1 MWWHNGVAGS
11 RLRRGAIVRAVAA
24 LAIAALVGGC
34 FQPVYGDRSPTGGPV
49 LRDQLSAVDVLQI
62 EAPKGTDEARLAV
75 EIRNALLFDFTGG
88 GSPASPTHKLKISM
102 TSQRTSIIVDI
113 NTSRPDV
120 ENYGINASYSLT
132 ELATNRVVVT
142 GQTFARVSYDIP
154 GQQQR
159 FARLR
164 GLRDAESRAAKVI
177 ADNIMSRLSSYFV
190 AGRRASGAV
199 RALSIR
205 HARATHASIFF
216 AMVGSTASAG
226 VAADGR
232 AESLGDREV
241 SRAARSGAADRL
253 VFGPDAGLV
262 RERAEA
268 LVRASIDD
276 PKDPFQLAR
285 LDGDDLASEPTRL
298 VEEANTIPL
307 FGGRRAVWVKAG
319 SRNFAPA
326 VEALVAAASP
336 DCRVVIEAGD
346 LAHRT
351 LRRSASAPR
360 MSWRCRATPTPK
372 EIWCASSTT
381 SCGRQASPSHPRRA
395 RAGAFA
401 RRRPPRLAH
410 EIAKLALFARG
421 QEQVELDDVMAVVAD
436 ASTLALDGL
445 IDAAFAG
452 RTNELEVQFGK
463 ARTAGTSPGT
473 IVSTALRQVTQLHKA
488 RLAVDDGAS
497 VSEATG
503 VIQPFVHFSRKAAVE
518 AALRSWTSARLE
530 RAMAQL
536 AEALLESRKQAGLA
550 DVIAQRTLLSLAVN
564 VRRKG

>member
-1 MWWHNGVAGS
+1 MVALKAS
-11 RLRRGAIVRAVAA
+11 EIEKF
-24 LAIAALVGGC
+24 LA
-34 FQPVYGDRSPTGGPV
+34 
-49 LRDQLSAVDVLQI
+49 
-62 EAPKGTDEARLAV
+62 
-75 EIRNALLFDFTGG
+75 
-88 GSPASPTHKLKISM
+88 
-102 TSQRTSIIVDI
+102 
-113 NTSRPDV
+113 RPD
-120 ENYGINASYSLT
+120 
-132 ELATNRVVVT
+132 LARPIV
-142 GQTFARVSYDIP
+142 
-154 GQQQR
+154 
-159 FARLR
+159 
-164 GLRDAESRAAKVI
+164 
-177 ADNIMSRLSSYFV
+177 
-190 AGRRASGAV
+190 
-199 RALSIR
+199 
-205 HARATHASIFF
+205 
-216 AMVGSTASAG
+216 
-226 VAADGR
+226 
-232 AESLGDREV
+232 
-241 SRAARSGAADRL
+241 L

-276 PKDPFQLAR
+276 AKDPFQLAR

-307 FGGRRAVWVKAG
+307 FGGRRAVWVRAG

-346 LAHRT
+346 LKRT
-351 LRRSASAPR
+351 APLRAL
-360 MSWRCRATPTPK
+360 CERAKNVVALPCYADT
-372 EIWCASSTT
+372 ERDLVRLIDDEMREA
-381 SCGRQASPSHPRRA
+381 GLAISPEA
-395 RAGAFA
+395 RAALVPLLGGD
-401 RRRPPRLAH
+401 RLASRH

-421 QEQVELDDVMAVVAD
+421 KAQVELDDVMAVVAD

-452 RTNELEVQFGK
+452 RTTELEIQFGK

-473 IVSTALRQVTQLHKA
+473 IVSTALRQVTQLHRA
-488 RLAVDDGAS
+488 RLAVEDGAS

-564 VRRKG
+564 ARRKG

>member
-1 MWWHNGVAGS
+1 MVALKAS
-11 RLRRGAIVRAVAA
+11 EIEKF
-24 LAIAALVGGC
+24 LA
-34 FQPVYGDRSPTGGPV
+34 
-49 LRDQLSAVDVLQI
+49 
-62 EAPKGTDEARLAV
+62 
-75 EIRNALLFDFTGG
+75 
-88 GSPASPTHKLKISM
+88 
-102 TSQRTSIIVDI
+102 
-113 NTSRPDV
+113 RPDP
-120 ENYGINASYSLT
+120 
-132 ELATNRVVVT
+132 
-142 GQTFARVSYDIP
+142 ARPIV
-154 GQQQR
+154 
-159 FARLR
+159 
-164 GLRDAESRAAKVI
+164 
-177 ADNIMSRLSSYFV
+177 
-190 AGRRASGAV
+190 
-199 RALSIR
+199 
-205 HARATHASIFF
+205 
-216 AMVGSTASAG
+216 
-226 VAADGR
+226 
-232 AESLGDREV
+232 
-241 SRAARSGAADRL
+241 L

-336 DCRVVIEAGD
+336 YCRVVIEAGD
-346 LAHRT
+346 LKRT
-351 LRRSASAPR
+351 APLRAL
-360 MSWRCRATPTPK
+360 CERAKNVVALPCYADT
-372 EIWCASSTT
+372 ERDLVRLIDDELREA
-381 SCGRQASPSHPRRA
+381 GLAISPEA
-395 RAGAFA
+395 RAALVPLLGGD
-401 RRRPPRLAH
+401 RLASRH

-421 QEQVELDDVMAVVAD
+421 KAQVELDDVMAVVAD

-564 VRRKG
+564 ARRKG